1 MRVVGGVGTG
11 SETLKAQENRI
22 KLHQLANRII
32 YFSSFFPNF
41 TGQTPLVSFTC
52 NAVQV
57 SVTQVISFLPTTAV
71 TTTRLA
77 RIMASVL

>member
-1 MRVVGGVGTG
+1 M
-11 SETLKAQENRI
+11 EQAQKLKKPRQNRT
-22 KLHQLANRII
+22 KLHQLVNMII

-52 NAVQV
+52 SAIQV

-71 TTTRLA
+71 TATKLA